1 MQASGVFMMNLLSA
15 NCTCSRPCPS
25 TLPTIPAFIL
35 ASHSLAFDPLTPSPS
50 VFTPPLPPG
59 KLPFSTAPPDD
70 RNLNDMHLAL
80 YNDVIVFDQATK
92 IIYAISWVHIGEEVG
107 WRLWIS

>member
-1 MQASGVFMMNLLSA
+1 MNLLTA
-15 NCTCSRPCPS
+15 NCTCARPYVF
-25 TLPTIPAFIL
+25 TLPTIPAFLL
-35 ASHSLAFDPLTPSPS
+35 ASHSLSPPPSAFDPLTPSTS

-92 IIYAISWVHIGEEVG
+92 IIYAISWVHIGDEVG